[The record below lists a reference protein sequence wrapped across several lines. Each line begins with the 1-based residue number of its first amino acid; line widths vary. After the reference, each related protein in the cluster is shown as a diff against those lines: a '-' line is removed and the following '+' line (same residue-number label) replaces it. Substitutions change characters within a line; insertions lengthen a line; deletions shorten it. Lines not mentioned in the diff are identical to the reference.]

1 MHVPALG
8 SLGVDIVVDVDAAA
22 IRDFGELG
30 LDVVNEGAE
39 FADVDAATFL
49 ELVVQVGDEGTP
61 HNEHLKTDNNSFSNP
76 IKASKRN
83 VFLIGVLSIFAV

>member
-1 MHVPALG
+1 MLALG
-8 SLGVDIVVDVDAAA
+8 SLGVHIVVDVDAAA

-30 LDVVNEGAE
+30 LDVVNEGTE

-61 HNEHLKTDNNSFSNP
+61 HNEHLKTEKNSD
-76 IKASKRN
+76 
-83 VFLIGVLSIFAV
+83 